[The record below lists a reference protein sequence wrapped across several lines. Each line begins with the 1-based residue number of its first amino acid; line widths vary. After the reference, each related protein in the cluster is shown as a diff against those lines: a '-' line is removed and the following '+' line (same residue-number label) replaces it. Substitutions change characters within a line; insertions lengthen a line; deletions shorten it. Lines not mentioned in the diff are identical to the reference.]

1 MLKICYLILLLC
13 TTLPAGAIGVHFA
26 KAFNEPSS
34 RNAKTWDI
42 STAGGDYVF
51 FATQE
56 AMYAYNGNDW
66 KAFSLNNG
74 TDLRSVHVSLTEG
87 RVYAGGINEFG
98 YFEPG
103 IDGSLTY
110 TCLSDSTIH
119 RRELGNIWG
128 IYEKDHII
136 YVQGD
141 HNVMKY
147 SQEGNRAVMMTD
159 SCKLDCSAMI
169 NGTVYLGTDRG
180 LKFVAGDDIF
190 TAPGADLL
198 KGKRI
203 RGILPSPDGII
214 IVTATEGVFL
224 YNRKSLKRLDKLD
237 RELARTGELFCA
249 AINGNRLALGSIH
262 NGVKVIDLDT
272 GLTQLYN
279 ENNGLQNNT
288 VLSLAFDERG
298 DLWAG
303 LDRGI
308 EKIMLEMP
316 ATTFSNGNLPI
327 GAGYVTEIMGDK
339 MYLGTNRGLYTV
351 NYPPV
356 PENGLFSF
364 TPVNGT
370 TGQVWGLRNIDGEI
384 ICSHDRGTFV
394 INGASAR
401 NIDGICGSWDCKLMP
416 DGSGRAI
423 VGAYDGFYIIAKHD
437 GQWTMTAKLQGYD
450 GCPNNFVLTSPSE
463 IWASAGADGVSR
475 LTIDPAAMKVIE
487 EKRFVV
493 TADSVSLT
501 KDVNIS
507 LIDGNVYFA
516 TSAGIYIYNLKTG
529 AIEPD
534 DEMNEILGGKKHFR
548 RLKKDRGGNIYA
560 LTSKEILRFDP
571 HGGNSVVARMP
582 LFGYFPAPMHEGDL
596 LYFINDSTVIFPGY
610 NGYTF
615 FNFSHPGRDTNLKLH
630 PARINE
636 VSVTTPSDSLLY
648 TANFTCRREKIT
660 INYAQNSLRISYGI
674 ADDARSGLVSYSYRL
689 SGEEWS
695 APTPATVKEYTNL
708 KDGRYRFEIKATT
721 IDGTVDTDSIE
732 FTILPPWY
740 KSRLAI
746 AIYVALAMILIV
758 ALIKVERHL
767 LSVKERRV
775 VREKDRE
782 LAQRQADFEKEAQ
795 MKDRKIMELEKEK
808 LHSELQHKSQEMAN
822 AMASIA
828 SKNETLINVKQE
840 LRNIYG
846 KLNPGSE
853 QRKAILALQNS
864 IDVSLQ
870 SDDVMKRFEDEF
882 DLVHNDFMK
891 NLRSRYPDLS
901 NNEVLLCAYIK
912 MNLSTKEIAPL
923 MNISVRGMETMRYRI
938 RKKFNLEREE
948 SLQEFLAK
956 NN

>member
-1 MLKICYLILLLC
+1 
-13 TTLPAGAIGVHFA
+13 
-26 KAFNEPSS
+26 
-34 RNAKTWDI
+34 
-42 STAGGDYVF
+42 
-51 FATQE
+51 
-56 AMYAYNGNDW
+56 
-66 KAFSLNNG
+66 
-74 TDLRSVHVSLTEG
+74 
-87 RVYAGGINEFG
+87 
-98 YFEPG
+98 
-103 IDGSLTY
+103 
-110 TCLSDSTIH
+110 
-119 RRELGNIWG
+119 
-128 IYEKDHII
+128 
-136 YVQGD
+136 
-141 HNVMKY
+141 
-147 SQEGNRAVMMTD
+147 
-159 SCKLDCSAMI
+159 
-169 NGTVYLGTDRG
+169 
-180 LKFVAGDDIF
+180 
-190 TAPGADLL
+190 
-198 KGKRI
+198 
-203 RGILPSPDGII
+203 
-214 IVTATEGVFL
+214 
-224 YNRKSLKRLDKLD
+224 
-237 RELARTGELFCA
+237 
-249 AINGNRLALGSIH
+249 
-262 NGVKVIDLDT
+262 
-272 GLTQLYN
+272 
-279 ENNGLQNNT
+279 
-288 VLSLAFDERG
+288 
-298 DLWAG
+298 
-303 LDRGI
+303 
-308 EKIMLEMP
+308 
-316 ATTFSNGNLPI
+316 
-327 GAGYVTEIMGDK
+327 
-339 MYLGTNRGLYTV
+339 
-351 NYPPV
+351 
-356 PENGLFSF
+356 
-364 TPVNGT
+364 
-370 TGQVWGLRNIDGEI
+370 
-384 ICSHDRGTFV
+384 
-394 INGASAR
+394 
-401 NIDGICGSWDCKLMP
+401 
-416 DGSGRAI
+416 
-423 VGAYDGFYIIAKHD
+423 
-437 GQWTMTAKLQGYD
+437 
-450 GCPNNFVLTSPSE
+450 
-463 IWASAGADGVSR
+463 
-475 LTIDPAAMKVIE
+475 
-487 EKRFVV
+487 
-493 TADSVSLT
+493 
-501 KDVNIS
+501 
-507 LIDGNVYFA
+507 
-516 TSAGIYIYNLKTG
+516 
-529 AIEPD
+529 
-534 DEMNEILGGKKHFR
+534 
-548 RLKKDRGGNIYA
+548 
-560 LTSKEILRFDP
+560 
-571 HGGNSVVARMP
+571 MP

-630 PARINE
+630 LARINE

-732 FTILPPWY
+732 FTILHPWY